1 MSSHHPLA
9 RENNGNHQVCRFI
22 VQGLASRRG
31 RARSD
36 FHVDLLTSVDG
47 LLTLVM
53 AVYGV
58 LNKNSIEKES
68 YRCVKWRLN
77 FGGVSFGLCDA
88 NIHQFKLLR
97 DPLRDGQTGWF
108 KGASVSF
115 RFSVESACTKE
126 IPSSMLSTY
135 PKIKVIRQGTS
146 FSSSMSQ
153 NWLSADKRARALQF
167 RQDFREYLDGADVW
181 NKDCSGGSSRDRPK
195 APKWTSEEDDIL
207 YPLTKSG
214 NTFQECWKSILQ
226 YGFVNRSEDGTS
238 KEWYKIRNNRIS
250 PQMDQYSFKPEFII
264 KAKRR
269 CAELLEKHL
278 QAGIPVLRKHPLSES
293 NEDVL
298 EDDGIRPETKRLKLE
313 SMRPRVHWGECGEE
327 HSLNHASEGANT
339 ASTISAING

>member
-9 RENNGNHQVCRFI
+9 REDNGNHQVCRFI

-58 LNKNSIEKES
+58 LNKNGVEKES

-88 NIHQFKLLR
+88 EIHHFDLLR
-97 DPLRDGQTGWF
+97 NSLQDGQTGWF

-115 RFSVESACTKE
+115 RFSVASACREE
-126 IPSSMLSTY
+126 ISSTMLSSY
-135 PKIKVIRQGTS
+135 PKIQVIRRGTS
-146 FSSSMSQ
+146 FSSSM
-153 NWLSADKRARALQF
+153 NHDWLSADKRARALQF
-167 RQDFREYLDGADVW
+167 RQDFREHLDGANVVL
-181 NKDCSGGSSRDRPK
+181 PK
-195 APKWTSEEDDIL
+195 APKWTSAEDDIL
-207 YPLTKSG
+207 YRLIKSG

-226 YGFVNRSEDGTS
+226 YGFVNRSEVGTS
-238 KEWYKIRNNRIS
+238 QEWYKIRKNRIA
-250 PQMDQYSFKPEFII
+250 PQMDQDPSKPEFIV
-264 KAKRR
+264 KAKMR

-278 QAGIPVLRKHPLSES
+278 QSGIPILEKHPSSETDA
-293 NEDVL
+293 DVPADI
-298 EDDGIRPETKRLKLE
+298 EDGILPERKRQRLE
-313 SMRPRVHWGECGEE
+313 SMHPHVHWGVCDDE
-327 HSLNHASEGANT
+327 HLLDQASGGANT
-339 ASTISAING
+339 ASTIHTINS

>member
-1 MSSHHPLA
+1 MSSHHRLA
-9 RENNGNHQVCRFI
+9 REDNGNHQVCRFI

-88 NIHQFKLLR
+88 EIHQFKLLQNS
-97 DPLRDGQTGWF
+97 LRDGQTGWF

-126 IPSSMLSTY
+126 ISSGMLSSY
-135 PKIKVIRQGTS
+135 PKIQVIRRGTS
-146 FSSSMSQ
+146 LSSSMNH

-167 RQDFREYLDGADVW
+167 RQDFREYLDGA
-181 NKDCSGGSSRDRPK
+181 NASK
-195 APKWTSEEDDIL
+195 ALKWTSEEDDIL
-207 YPLTKSG
+207 YPLIKSG
-214 NTFQECWKSILQ
+214 NKFQECWKSILQ
-226 YGFVNRSEDGTS
+226 YGFVDRSEVGTS
-238 KEWYKIRNNRIS
+238 QEWYKIRMNRTS
-250 PQMDQYSFKPEFII
+250 PQMDQDPSKPELIV

-278 QAGIPVLRKHPLSES
+278 QAGIPVLGKNPLSETDG
-293 NEDVL
+293 DVL
-298 EDDGIRPETKRLKLE
+298 AELEDGTRPEMKRQKLE
-313 SMRPRVHWGECGEE
+313 SMRPRVHWGVWGEDRSLNQAGEE
-327 HSLNHASEGANT
+327 ANT
-339 ASTISAING
+339 ASTISAVNS